1 MSGKLKSHRFFRAVV
16 TLASA
21 SAGGQLIML
30 AAIPFLTRLYTPEDF
45 GVFAVFSAL
54 MSVVLVIS
62 SLRYELAIPL
72 PQSQKSA
79 SRLLVIALAIN
90 LVVAL
95 MALCIVALFRSKIAE
110 WAETPALET
119 FLWLLPLAIITGG
132 TYKALNFWA
141 IRNKGY
147 QKIAI
152 TKLTQSISNV
162 LAQMLGG
169 VSGVGGI
176 GLILG
181 QVIGQSVGIT
191 RLSKG
196 LSIRNL
202 RLDTSRKHSIAL
214 LARYRKFPKYDVPAA
229 GVNALSAQLSNVAM
243 AVVFGPVAAGLFYLA
258 DRILAVPMSVISQ
271 SISQVFLGQA
281 KEDIASG
288 QFYKRVRNVSIY
300 LTAIA
305 SVVSILTMVLAAP
318 VFQFLFGESWHA
330 SGLFASWLVWGL
342 SMQFIYSP
350 LSMVLVATE
359 RQGVNFLIHCL
370 ILSLKILVFI
380 VSGLVGDQLVAVKLL
395 SLSLVLGYGFG
406 LFVVIRSARNFDI
419 SKCSDT

>member
-419 SKCSDT
+419 SKCSDA